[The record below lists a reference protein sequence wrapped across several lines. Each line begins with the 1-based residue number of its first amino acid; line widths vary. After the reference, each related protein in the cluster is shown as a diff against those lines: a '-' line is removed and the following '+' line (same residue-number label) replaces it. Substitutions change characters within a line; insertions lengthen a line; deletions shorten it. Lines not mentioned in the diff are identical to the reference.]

1 MKKKNAFFDRFS
13 PKKSFVEAGFLN
25 GLTDI
30 HSHYLP
36 GVDDGFQT
44 VEETVQALSTMVE
57 HGVKRIYFTPHI
69 MADIPKNRPGF
80 LQERFAG
87 FQKEAPAGIELRLAA
102 EYMLDVGFYAQQEE
116 GLLTLGGRHVLIE
129 MSYLSPSLELINV
142 IYDLQLKEYVPL
154 LAHPE
159 RYLFMDKAQYSEL
172 KAKGCKYQLNLMSLS
187 GQYGRRAQDV
197 AWFLLQNGMYDFVGS
212 DIHRLNVFLHNVN
225 HLKLTLKE
233 QNLLQDLIRQ
243 NDLLW

>member
-1 MKKKNAFFDRFS
+1 MKKKSSFFDRFAS
-13 PKKSFVEAGFLN
+13 KKTAIEAGFLN

-44 VEETVQALSTMVE
+44 AEETAQALNAMIKQ
-57 HGVKRIYFTPHI
+57 GVRRVYFTPHV
-69 MADIPKNRPGF
+69 MADIPENRPAF
-80 LQERFAG
+80 LQKRFAD

-102 EYMLDVGFYAQQEE
+102 EYMLDVGFYGQQED
-116 GLLTLGGRHVLIE
+116 GLLTLGDKHVLIE
-129 MSYLSPSLELINV
+129 MSYLSPSPELIHV
-142 IYDLQLKEYVPL
+142 IYDLQLKGYIPL

-159 RYLFMDKAQYSEL
+159 RYLFMDQTQYCDL

-187 GQYGRRAQDV
+187 GQYGERAQDV
-197 AWFLLQNGMYDFVGS
+197 AWFLLQKGLYDFVGS
-212 DIHRLNVFLHNVN
+212 DIHRLNVFLHHMNR
-225 HLKLTLKE
+225 LKLTLKE
-233 QNLLQDLIRQ
+233 QNLLQSLIRQ